1 MKKRLKM
8 KNNSIHIIL
17 TLICMFGTQVFGQ
30 SIRNV
35 HVVSQTKMNLEIK
48 PTAILKKHVS
58 NNSTPQAHTYYY
70 QTAKSQSV
78 DNNAQMKIKLREP
91 KESLPLKNASA
102 INVKEIKLVKSPTLN
117 TQMNPSIKD
126 KKNGAPIKK
135 PTTER
140 QRYPAS
146 RKINEK

>member
-1 MKKRLKM
+1 
-8 KNNSIHIIL
+8 
-17 TLICMFGTQVFGQ
+17 MFGTQVFGQ

-78 DNNAQMKIKLREP
+78 DNNAQMIP
-91 KESLPLKNASA
+91 N
-102 INVKEIKLVKSPTLN
+102 
-117 TQMNPSIKD
+117 
-126 KKNGAPIKK
+126 
-135 PTTER
+135 
-140 QRYPAS
+140 
-146 RKINEK
+146 